1 MTCSRNLDRLL
12 RASCLGLVSML
23 AAAGCGGGSGTTPNT
38 PDSGNPKTP
47 DAAPP
52 TPDVGPQLPKLAVSP
67 ASLNFGEVD
76 LNASSPAMSVTV
88 TNTGAL
94 VALTPIVDNSAFAVS
109 TTTCGVPAASCT
121 ISVVF
126 TPISLGAKNGTL
138 TVANGITVS
147 LGGVGR
153 TAGTFTAAAA
163 GIPTTI
169 LTNQSAAIIV
179 TVTAT
184 GALTG
189 LSCTPSGSDLAPD
202 TTTTTCTGAV
212 DANGTCKYGFTFKAA
227 TAGDKNENIV
237 CSANG
242 TVRTV
247 IVNPTV
253 VTGPS
258 LTVTPTVGTFSAG
271 VGGTPSTAYTFN
283 VGNAGG
289 SATGIL
295 ATVLSGVNAAEF
307 SITNNACAVPLDSH
321 ATCAIVVVFTP
332 ASAGARTATLT
343 VTDATA
349 SDAPVA
355 VTLTG
360 TGISGATVN
369 ITGAA
374 SLGTVDVGKSSAPIT
389 YTVTNSGGT
398 ATGALAVAAN
408 SPTLAISGDT
418 CTGAILAPTKTCSFV
433 VVFTPT
439 TASTTT
445 AVLSVTSAGSPL
457 GTWQVTGIGH
467 VSTPPAL
474 VLSPTS
480 LDFGTIGVG
489 LSSTGQVFTVTNSG
503 GTATAALVVTKAD
516 GTSAGGATQFIY
528 TSTCQA
534 ALDPGATCQV
544 AVTFKPTIAGSAS
557 ATFTISDGTY
567 KATGTASGT
576 SLDKPGITLA
586 CPQTAFD
593 DTVVGLTSATV
604 VCTVTNNIVS
614 KQATGPITA
623 TPTGDFAVLP
633 NSCPAS
639 LDPGQACT
647 LSLAFKPTAKGAR
660 TGTITVTGTNG
671 GTANLNLTGN
681 GLGII
686 QIQEFTAP
694 ASGFVPTLVAG
705 GTYDFGAVS
714 AGATAPTTVILAVYV
729 RGAVGNLSVAK
740 AFGTPADFTQVAGAV
755 DLTWPGTATHTPVAA
770 CIPLTTTAP
779 TPSATI
785 PYCTMVVSFT
795 PQSKAATKTGTV
807 TATGANAATDAA
819 TVTGKAAGPIS
830 VDPSPL
836 TFAAVAKGTAG
847 TAMTLTVCN
856 NAATAATGASFA
868 ITGPNQGDFSVA
880 LDQVSNATIAGKSC
894 VSLALRLDIPA
905 SETATTLSATLT
917 VSATVAGVVESDV
930 ASLVGTASSGATLQA
945 TLGTSTFADT
955 AITDTSA
962 PATVTISNTGG
973 VGTGGLT
980 FTIPSGSEFSMKGGA
995 QGTCAPTCSTN
1006 GLTCTAPAL
1015 AAAGS
1020 CTLKVWFNPTPVL
1033 GVSGRSDI
1041 LSVSSDTGALAVV
1054 PLAASAL
1061 SQITA
1066 SPGTVALGL
1075 SGTGA
1080 TPSTTVTAQN
1090 IGGDGATIA
1099 ISFQDFGTQT
1109 GNAIGAFQTVNDDC
1123 TGALAAGATCP
1134 VRVQMTATKLGIF
1147 STTMLITNS
1156 INGQSASVVVTGT
1169 AAEAVLQFTPVTN
1182 IERSFGTVPRGSTS
1196 APITYTVKNVG
1207 GLTSGTITFGLFDQ
1221 TTAGGVT
1228 GPGPAHA
1235 KTADFVTTGTTC
1247 GTGTTAALAPGGT
1260 CDIVLAFNP
1269 TCVAGGTCTPTDS
1282 PLTEY
1287 LVVQAAPG
1295 VPTGGLVSRPIDA
1308 ATTLTGTVVSMVT
1321 GPTATPPNVAPYDF
1335 GTATAAQTV
1344 TLALYNPTTTAFT
1357 LPATATFASLGL
1369 AGTTPAAGEFQIVV
1383 PTSIPPGTC
1392 DGFGGGTTALPAGTT
1407 AAPSTCTFRVRWTPG
1422 TTVGT
1427 RAVSVTVGGVSMN
1440 LYARVVGTAKLVAN
1454 PSALNFGSVSKNNGV
1469 TATLTVVVTNVGDA
1483 GTNGNLVAPTKTGV
1497 GNGDLNF
1504 SPPAACTGSVLGV
1517 GAFCSLVVSLNPSTV
1532 GAVTTTSITV
1542 ASPTAGETVTIPVS
1556 WTGTDTNPAAINL
1569 SATTVDLGPMA
1580 VMATSAAQT
1589 ITLTNPAKGLFTGPL
1604 SFAINNQ
1611 DFAVDAGTCGT
1622 LAHADGLTP
1631 TPTAADA
1638 CNVTVTF
1645 RPRPPLGA
1653 APDNRVGYLTIASAE
1668 VATQTVTLQ
1677 GRAIAALSVSDHA
1690 TATAGEDPLVAGGC
1704 TFTDATGTTPATCA
1718 YGTRATTLTTYR
1730 SETYTFQNA
1739 AGTPATGSLSVD
1751 LTGTG
1756 ATSYRVVKDTCTG
1769 VSLDS
1774 SGTCKVTVR
1783 FAPASA
1789 LNKAANLTVS
1799 GNLGDSV
1806 TVNLTGAGS

>member
-1 MTCSRNLDRLL
+1 
-12 RASCLGLVSML
+12 LGLVGML
-23 AAAGCGGGSGTTPNT
+23 AATGCGGGSGTTPNT
-38 PDSGNPKTP
+38 PDSGNPK

-153 TAGTFTAAAA
+153 TAGTFTATAA

-169 LTNQSAAIIV
+169 LANQSAAITV

-189 LSCTPSGSDLAPD
+189 LSCTPSGSDLTPD
-202 TTTTTCTGAV
+202 TTTTTCTGTV

-271 VGGTPSTAYTFN
+271 VGTPSTAYTFN

-355 VTLTG
+355 VALTG

-418 CTGAILAPTKTCSFV
+418 CTGAILAPSKTCSFV

-457 GTWQVTGIGH
+457 GIWQVTGIGR
-467 VSTPPAL
+467 VITPPAL

-586 CPQTAFD
+586 CPQTSFD

-614 KQATGPITA
+614 KQATGAITA

-660 TGTITVTGTNG
+660 TGTITVTGANG

-681 GLGII
+681 GLGIV

-705 GTYDFGAVS
+705 GAYDFGTVS

-795 PQSKAATKTGTV
+795 PQSKATTKTGTV

-880 LDQVSNATIAGKSC
+880 LDQVSNATIAGKGC
-894 VSLALRLDIPA
+894 VNLALRLDIPA

-945 TLGTSTFADT
+945 TLGTTFADT

-980 FTIPSGSEFSMKGGA
+980 FTIPAGSEFSMKGGA

-1006 GLTCTAPAL
+1006 LTCTAPAL
-1015 AAAGS
+1015 AAPGS
-1020 CTLKVWFNPTPVL
+1020 CTLNVWFNPTSVL

-1041 LSVSSDTGALAVV
+1041 LSVSSDTGALTVV
-1054 PLAASAL
+1054 PLAANAL

-1066 SPGTVALGL
+1066 SPGTLALGL

-1080 TPSTTVTAQN
+1080 APIKTVTAQN
-1090 IGGDGATIA
+1090 IGGDNATIA

-1109 GNAIGAFQTVNDDC
+1109 GAQDGAFQTVTDGC
-1123 TGALAAGATCP
+1123 TGAGAAGATCT
-1134 VRVQMTATKLGIF
+1134 VGVQMMTTKLGIF

-1156 INGQSASVVVTGT
+1156 INGQSAAVVVTGT
-1169 AAEAVLQFTPVTN
+1169 AAEAVLQFTPATAMD
-1182 IERSFGTVPRGSTS
+1182 RDFGTEPMGNKS
-1196 APITYTVKNVG
+1196 APITYTVTNVG
-1207 GLTSGTITFGLFDQ
+1207 GLTSGVLNWGLYDAPVANPPVLHAQ
-1221 TTAGGVT
+1221 TL
-1228 GPGPAHA
+1228 
-1235 KTADFVTTGTTC
+1235 DFATTGSTC
-1247 GTGTTAALAPGGT
+1247 TSGTTTLAPGAS
-1260 CDIVLAFNP
+1260 CNIALAF
-1269 TCVAGGTCTPTDS
+1269 TPTACN
-1282 PLTEY
+1282 P
-1287 LVVQAAPG
+1287 VVTGCTAATANALNESLIVTAAPG
-1295 VPTGGLVSRPIDA
+1295 TAPAGLTAKIT
-1308 ATTLTGTVVSMVT
+1308 ATTNTTQ
-1321 GPTATPPNVAPYDF
+1321 PTLYLGDTSTPPNKAVYDF
-1335 GTATAAQTV
+1335 ASTPATV
-1344 TLALYNPTTTAFT
+1344 TLALYNAGTAAYTPTTAPTFPAFT
-1357 LPATATFASLGL
+1357 L
-1369 AGTTPAAGEFQIVV
+1369 AGTTTPIANEFAIVTTNTATTCQFARTSGTGVTSLAVQTGAV
-1383 PTSIPPGTC
+1383 PES
-1392 DGFGGGTTALPAGTT
+1392 
-1407 AAPSTCTFRVRWTPG
+1407 CTFNVQWNPG
-1422 TTVGT
+1422 TTPAVGT
-1427 RAVSVTVGGVSMN
+1427 RAVKVTVGGASMV
-1440 LYARVVGTAKLVAN
+1440 LYARVLGPAVLVAN
-1454 PSALNFGSVSKNNGV
+1454 PSTLNFGSVSKNNGV

-1483 GTNGNLVAPTKTGV
+1483 GTNGSLARTKPGDV
-1497 GNGDLNF
+1497 NGELSF
-1504 SPPAACTGSVLGV
+1504 VSGCTGTALAA
-1517 GAFCSLVVSLNPSTV
+1517 GASCSLVVSLNPSTV

-1542 ASPTAGETVTIPVS
+1542 ASTTAGETVTIPVS
-1556 WTGTDTNPAAINL
+1556 WTGTDTNPAAITL

-1604 SFAINNQ
+1604 SFAIDNP

-1631 TPTAADA
+1631 TATAADA

-1645 RPRPPLGA
+1645 KPRPPLGA
-1653 APDNRVGYLTIASAE
+1653 APDSRLGHLTIASAE
-1668 VATQTVTLQ
+1668 VATKTVTLQ
-1677 GRAIAALSVSDHA
+1677 GTAIAALSVSDNA
-1690 TATAGEDPLVAGGC
+1690 TATAAEDPLVAGGC
-1704 TFTDATGTTPATCA
+1704 TFTDVTGTTPATCA

-1756 ATSYRVVKDTCTG
+1756 ATSYRVVKDTCSG

-1789 LNKAANLTVS
+1789 GNKAANLTVS

>member
-1 MTCSRNLDRLL
+1 MTCSRDLDRLF
-12 RASCLGLVSML
+12 RASCLGLVGML

-38 PDSGNPKTP
+38 PDSGNPKPTP
-47 DAAPP
+47 DAAP
-52 TPDVGPQLPKLAVSP
+52 TPDVGPQLPKLAVLP

-76 LNASSPAMSVTV
+76 VNSSSPAMSVTV

-94 VALTPIVDNSAFAVS
+94 VALTPIVDDSAFAVS

-227 TAGDKNENIV
+227 TAGNKNENIV

-258 LTVTPTVGTFSAG
+258 LTVAPTVGTFSAG
-271 VGGTPSTAYTFN
+271 VGTPSTAYTFN

-295 ATVLSGVNAAEF
+295 STVLSGVNAPEF

-408 SPTLAISGDT
+408 STTLAISGDT
-418 CTGAILAPTKTCSFV
+418 CTGAILASTKTCSFV

-457 GTWQVTGIGH
+457 GTWQVSGIGR
-467 VSTPPAL
+467 VITAPAL
-474 VLSPTS
+474 ALSPTS

-489 LSSTGQVFTVTNSG
+489 LSSAAQVFTVANSG

-534 ALDPGATCQV
+534 ALDPAATCQV

-576 SLDKPGITLA
+576 SLDKPGITLS
-586 CPQTAFD
+586 CPQTSFD

-614 KQATGPITA
+614 KQATGAITA

-705 GTYDFGAVS
+705 GTYDFGTVS
-714 AGATAPTTVILAVYV
+714 VGATAPTTVILAVYV

-819 TVTGKAAGPIS
+819 TVTGKAAGPLS

-930 ASLVGTASSGATLQA
+930 ASLVGTASSGAALQA

-955 AITDTSA
+955 AITDTNA

-973 VGTGGLT
+973 LGTGGLN
-980 FTIPSGSEFSMKGGA
+980 FIIPAGSEFSMKGGA
-995 QGTCAPTCSTN
+995 QGTCAPTCSTD

-1020 CTLKVWFNPTPVL
+1020 CTLKVWFKPTPVL

-1041 LSVSSDTGALAVV
+1041 LSVSSDTGALTVV
-1054 PLAASAL
+1054 PLAANAL

-1066 SPGTVALGL
+1066 SPGTLALGL

-1080 TPSTTVTAQN
+1080 APIKTVTAQN
-1090 IGGDGATIA
+1090 IGGDDATIA

-1109 GNAIGAFQTVNDDC
+1109 GAQDGAFQKSADAC
-1123 TGALAAGATCP
+1123 TGALAAGATCT
-1134 VRVQMTATKLGIF
+1134 VGVQMTTTKLGIF

-1156 INGQSASVVVTGT
+1156 INGQSAAVVVTGT

-1196 APITYTVKNVG
+1196 APIAYTVKNVG

-1247 GTGTTAALAPGGT
+1247 GTGTTTALAPGGT

-1282 PLTEY
+1282 SLTEY

-1295 VPTGGLVSRPIDA
+1295 VPTGGLVSKPIGA
-1308 ATTLTGTVVSMVT
+1308 ATTPNGTVVSMVT

-1335 GTATAAQTV
+1335 GTTAQTV

-1357 LPATATFASLGL
+1357 LPAAATFASLGL
-1369 AGTTPAAGEFQIVV
+1369 AGTVTPATGEFQIVTTT
-1383 PTSIPPGTC
+1383 PIPAGTC
-1392 DGFGGGTTALPAGTT
+1392 DGFGGGTTALPAGTP

-1422 TTVGT
+1422 TNPAVGT

-1454 PSALNFGSVSKNNGV
+1454 PSTLNFGHVSEVGGV

-1483 GTNGNLVAPTKTGV
+1483 DTNGNLAHTKTGV
-1497 GNGDLNF
+1497 GNGDLGF
-1504 SPPAACTGSVLGV
+1504 ASGCTGAPLIA
-1517 GAFCSLVVSLNPSTV
+1517 GASCNLVVNLNPSST

-1556 WTGTDTNPAAINL
+1556 WTGTNTNPAAINL

-1589 ITLTNPAKGLFTGPL
+1589 ITLTNPAQGLFTGPL
-1604 SFAINNQ
+1604 SFAINNP

-1631 TPTAADA
+1631 TATAADA

-1653 APDNRVGYLTIASAE
+1653 APDSRVGYLTIASAE
-1668 VATQTVTLQ
+1668 VATKTVTLQ
-1677 GRAIAALSVSDHA
+1677 GTAIAALSVSGHA
-1690 TATAGEDPLVAGGC
+1690 TATTDEDPLVAGGC
-1704 TFTDATGTTPATCA
+1704 TFTDVTGTTPATCA

-1756 ATSYRVVKDTCTG
+1756 ATSYRVVKDTCSG

-1774 SGTCKVTVR
+1774 SGACKVTVR

-1789 LNKAANLTVS
+1789 GNKAANLTVS

-1806 TVNLTGAGS
+1806 TVNLTGAGA

>member
-1 MTCSRNLDRLL
+1 
-12 RASCLGLVSML
+12 
-23 AAAGCGGGSGTTPNT
+23 
-38 PDSGNPKTP
+38 
-47 DAAPP
+47 
-52 TPDVGPQLPKLAVSP
+52 
-67 ASLNFGEVD
+67 
-76 LNASSPAMSVTV
+76 
-88 TNTGAL
+88 
-94 VALTPIVDNSAFAVS
+94 
-109 TTTCGVPAASCT
+109 
-121 ISVVF
+121 
-126 TPISLGAKNGTL
+126 
-138 TVANGITVS
+138 
-147 LGGVGR
+147 
-153 TAGTFTAAAA
+153 
-163 GIPTTI
+163 
-169 LTNQSAAIIV
+169 
-179 TVTAT
+179 
-184 GALTG
+184 
-189 LSCTPSGSDLAPD
+189 
-202 TTTTTCTGAV
+202 
-212 DANGTCKYGFTFKAA
+212 
-227 TAGDKNENIV
+227 
-237 CSANG
+237 
-242 TVRTV
+242 
-247 IVNPTV
+247 
-253 VTGPS
+253 
-258 LTVTPTVGTFSAG
+258 
-271 VGGTPSTAYTFN
+271 
-283 VGNAGG
+283 
-289 SATGIL
+289 
-295 ATVLSGVNAAEF
+295 
-307 SITNNACAVPLDSH
+307 
-321 ATCAIVVVFTP
+321 
-332 ASAGARTATLT
+332 
-343 VTDATA
+343 
-349 SDAPVA
+349 
-355 VTLTG
+355 
-360 TGISGATVN
+360 
-369 ITGAA
+369 
-374 SLGTVDVGKSSAPIT
+374 
-389 YTVTNSGGT
+389 
-398 ATGALAVAAN
+398 
-408 SPTLAISGDT
+408 
-418 CTGAILAPTKTCSFV
+418 
-433 VVFTPT
+433 
-439 TASTTT
+439 
-445 AVLSVTSAGSPL
+445 
-457 GTWQVTGIGH
+457 
-467 VSTPPAL
+467 
-474 VLSPTS
+474 
-480 LDFGTIGVG
+480 
-489 LSSTGQVFTVTNSG
+489 
-503 GTATAALVVTKAD
+503 
-516 GTSAGGATQFIY
+516 
-528 TSTCQA
+528 
-534 ALDPGATCQV
+534 
-544 AVTFKPTIAGSAS
+544 
-557 ATFTISDGTY
+557 
-567 KATGTASGT
+567 
-576 SLDKPGITLA
+576 
-586 CPQTAFD
+586 
-593 DTVVGLTSATV
+593 LTSATV

-614 KQATGPITA
+614 KQATGAITA

-660 TGTITVTGTNG
+660 TGTITVTGANG

-681 GLGII
+681 GLGIV

-705 GTYDFGAVS
+705 GAYDFGTVS

-795 PQSKAATKTGTV
+795 PQSKATTKTGTV

-880 LDQVSNATIAGKSC
+880 LDQVSNATIAGKGC
-894 VSLALRLDIPA
+894 VNLALRLDIPA

-945 TLGTSTFADT
+945 TLGTTFADT

-980 FTIPSGSEFSMKGGA
+980 FTIPAGSEFSMKGGA

-1006 GLTCTAPAL
+1006 LTCTAPAL
-1015 AAAGS
+1015 AAPGS
-1020 CTLKVWFNPTPVL
+1020 CTLNVWFNPTSVL

-1041 LSVSSDTGALAVV
+1041 LSVSSDTGALTVV
-1054 PLAASAL
+1054 PLAANAL

-1066 SPGTVALGL
+1066 SPGTLALGL

-1080 TPSTTVTAQN
+1080 APIKTVTAQN
-1090 IGGDGATIA
+1090 IGGDNATIA

-1109 GNAIGAFQTVNDDC
+1109 GAQDGAFQTVTDGC
-1123 TGALAAGATCP
+1123 TGAGAAGATCT
-1134 VRVQMTATKLGIF
+1134 VGVQMMTTKLGIF

-1156 INGQSASVVVTGT
+1156 INGQSAAVVVTGT

-1207 GLTSGTITFGLFDQ
+1207 GLTSGTVTFGLFDQ

-1228 GPGPAHA
+1228 GPGSAHA

-1247 GTGTTAALAPGGT
+1247 GTGTTTALAPGDT
-1260 CDIVLAFNP
+1260 CNIVLAFNP

-1335 GTATAAQTV
+1335 GTATTAQTV
-1344 TLALYNPTTTAFT
+1344 TLALYNPTATAFT

-1383 PTSIPPGTC
+1383 PTSIPAGTC
-1392 DGFGGGTTALPAGTT
+1392 AGFGGGTTALPAGTPT
-1407 AAPSTCTFRVRWTPG
+1407 APSPCTFRVTWTPG
-1422 TTVGT
+1422 TNPAVGT

-1454 PSALNFGSVSKNNGV
+1454 PSALNFGSVSENNGV

-1483 GTNGNLVAPTKTGV
+1483 DTNVNLARTKTGV
-1497 GNGDLNF
+1497 GNGDLSF
-1504 SPPAACTGSVLGV
+1504 ASGCTGAALAA
-1517 GAFCSLVVSLNPSTV
+1517 GASCNLVVNLNPSSA

-1542 ASPTAGETVTIPVS
+1542 ASTTAGETVTIPVS
-1556 WTGTDTNPAAINL
+1556 WTGTDTNPAAITL

-1604 SFAINNQ
+1604 SFAIDNP

-1631 TPTAADA
+1631 TATAADA

-1645 RPRPPLGA
+1645 KPRPPLGA
-1653 APDNRVGYLTIASAE
+1653 APDSRLGHLTIASAE
-1668 VATQTVTLQ
+1668 VATKTVTLQ
-1677 GRAIAALSVSDHA
+1677 GTAIAALSVSDNA
-1690 TATAGEDPLVAGGC
+1690 TATAAEDPLVAGGC
-1704 TFTDATGTTPATCA
+1704 TFTDVTGTTPATCA

-1756 ATSYRVVKDTCTG
+1756 ATSYRVVKDTCSG

-1789 LNKAANLTVS
+1789 GNKAANLTVS